1 MRERTQ
7 FFRGRSSLKVNHS
20 KQTKVLLSSDFSQ
33 PLLIAM
39 VPLCCPQKAG
49 FIKVL
54 TNNMIESGCNGGG
67 GAKDAEEGA
76 ALVITNIP
84 SLQAGRLQVIPR
96 GRIKIMIK
104 QTTNIFPNIHFVEWL
119 LAIISQSPKGLSWE
133 G

>member
-1 MRERTQ
+1 MGAGQEGGRE
-7 FFRGRSSLKVNHS
+7 
-20 KQTKVLLSSDFSQ
+20 
-33 PLLIAM
+33 
-39 VPLCCPQKAG
+39 C
-49 FIKVL
+49 
-54 TNNMIESGCNGGG
+54 
-67 GAKDAEEGA
+67 A